1 MAAFTH
7 AVVRGIPE
15 TFGKPVGDG
24 HENGEISVDLA
35 KAQRQFG
42 CLTGA
47 LRQKVGLQLIEIPPD
62 PELPESWRIEDVAV
76 IQGDTALITRPF
88 KQQRRSEAEAV
99 RRVMSELNLTVV
111 EMGTEEGDSGG
122 ATLEGSDVL
131 FTGREFF
138 VGISSHT
145 NRRGAEVLADTFRPG
160 MAVPVN
166 QSTTLDQTE
175 ISQQLWIGLL
185 LNVIQIFTA
194 PKGIPKES
202 FWLPTLRCPPVPVC
216 GGARLKNI
224 CSMGGPDTIIISSS
238 DGAKKTLRMM
248 EQLTDHHYEVLTVPE
263 ESAANCV
270 YIKGSSS
277 RDFLLHRPADEC
289 PDSVSAFQK
298 LQDYTLLPTACSEPS
313 KLGASLSSLCLL
325 INRKHTYF

>member
-1 MAAFTH
+1 MANICPYGSFTH
-7 AVVRGIPE
+7 AIVRGIPE
-15 TFGKPVGDG
+15 TFGKAEVSDG
-24 HENGEISVDLA
+24 RENGDISVDLA

-76 IQGDTALITRPF
+76 IQGNTALITRPY
-88 KQQRRSEAEAV
+88 KHQRRSEAEAV

-111 EMGTEEGDSGG
+111 EMGSNDTDSGG

-138 VGISSHT
+138 VGLSSHT
-145 NRRGAEVLADTFRPG
+145 NRSGAEVLADTFRDF
-160 MAVPVN
+160 AV
-166 QSTTLDQTE
+166 ST
-175 ISQQLWIGLL
+175 
-185 LNVIQIFTA
+185 
-194 PKGIPKES
+194 
-202 FWLPTLRCPPVPVC
+202 VPVC

-224 CSMGGPDTIIISSS
+224 CSMGGPDTIIINNS

-270 YIKGSSS
+270 YIRGPSN
-277 RDFLLHRPADEC
+277 RDFLLHRPAEEC

-298 LQDYTLLPTACSEPS
+298 LQDYTLLPTASSEAS
-313 KLGASLSSLCLL
+313 KLGATLSSLCLL
-325 INRKHTYF
+325 VNRKHTYF

>member
-1 MAAFTH
+1 MANMCPYGHFTH
-7 AVVRGIPE
+7 AVVRSIPE
-15 TFGKPVGDG
+15 TFGKKAGDSQ
-24 HENGEISVDLA
+24 ENGEVSVDLA

-62 PELPESWRIEDVAV
+62 PELPESWKIEDVAV

-88 KQQRRSEAEAV
+88 KEQRQSEVEAV

-111 EMGTEEGDSGG
+111 QMDGEQGDSVG
-122 ATLEGSDVL
+122 ATLEGSDIL

-145 NRRGAEVLADTFRPG
+145 NRRGAEVLADTFRDF
-160 MAVPVN
+160 AV
-166 QSTTLDQTE
+166 ST
-175 ISQQLWIGLL
+175 
-185 LNVIQIFTA
+185 
-194 PKGIPKES
+194 
-202 FWLPTLRCPPVPVC
+202 VPVC
-216 GGARLKNI
+216 DGARLKNI
-224 CSMGGPDTIIISSS
+224 CSMGGPNTIIFSNS

-248 EQLTDHHYEVLTVPE
+248 EQLTDHHYDVLTVPE
-263 ESAANCV
+263 ELAANCI
-270 YIKGSSS
+270 YIKGPSK

-298 LQDYTLLPTACSEPS
+298 LQDYTLLPTACSEAS

-325 INRKHTYF
+325 VNRKHTYF

>member
-1 MAAFTH
+1 MANMCPYGHFTH

-15 TFGKPVGDG
+15 TFGKKAGDSQ
-24 HENGEISVDLA
+24 ENGEVSVDLA

-62 PELPESWRIEDVAV
+62 PELPESWKIEDVAV
-76 IQGDTALITRPF
+76 IHGDTALITRPF
-88 KQQRRSEAEAV
+88 KQQRQSEVEAV

-111 EMGTEEGDSGG
+111 EMDREQGDSVG
-122 ATLEGSDVL
+122 AT
-131 FTGREFF
+131 EFF

-145 NRRGAEVLADTFRPG
+145 NRRGAEVLADTFRDF
-160 MAVPVN
+160 AV
-166 QSTTLDQTE
+166 ST
-175 ISQQLWIGLL
+175 
-185 LNVIQIFTA
+185 
-194 PKGIPKES
+194 
-202 FWLPTLRCPPVPVC
+202 VPVC
-216 GGARLKNI
+216 DGARLKNI
-224 CSMGGPDTIIISSS
+224 CSMGGPNTIIFSNS

-248 EQLTDHHYEVLTVPE
+248 EQLTDHHYDVLTVPE
-263 ESAANCV
+263 ESAANCI
-270 YIKGSSS
+270 YIKGPSK

-298 LQDYTLLPTACSEPS
+298 LQDYTLLPTACSEAS

-325 INRKHTYF
+325 VNRKHTYF